1 MADTVSTRIL
11 EQGER
16 NLIVQ
21 LTNLSDGTG
30 ETGVVKVDAST
41 LSPIPDDLVIDWVQW
56 DISGMN
62 VQIDWDATA
71 NVTALLLGAGQGVQD
86 VLAGSEDVRL
96 LLQEVAQR
104 RFARSPTG
112 EAPFEQA
119 MVIGRPQQF
128 GQLLRAHSGLSR

>member
-86 VLAGSEDVRL
+86 YRIFGGVSNNAG
-96 LLQEVAQR
+96 AGK
-104 RFARSPTG
+104 TG
-112 EAPFEQA
+112 D
-119 MVIGRPQQF
+119 MLVTTIGAASNASYNITL
-128 GQLLRAHSGLSR
+128 GLRKKYDGPVVS

>member
-86 VLAGSEDVRL
+86 YRIFGGVSNNAG
-96 LLQEVAQR
+96 AGK
-104 RFARSPTG
+104 TG
-112 EAPFEQA
+112 D
-119 MVIGRPQQF
+119 MLVTTIGAAANASYNITL
-128 GQLLRAHSGLSR
+128 GLRKKYDGPVVS

>member
-16 NLIVQ
+16 NLVVQ

-86 VLAGSEDVRL
+86 YRIFGGVSNNAGAGKTGDVLV
-96 LLQEVAQR
+96 
-104 RFARSPTG
+104 TT
-112 EAPFEQA
+112 
-119 MVIGRPQQF
+119 IGAASNSSYNITL
-128 GQLLRAHSGLSR
+128 GLRKKYDGPVVS